1 MLFPITNGNSLD
13 AERGGLRRE
22 AMRLAA
28 YHQRGPDGP
37 RSDEDGDLQREQK

>member
-13 AERGGLRRE
+13 AERGGLQQE

-28 YHQRGPDGP
+28 YRRRGPDGP
-37 RSDEDGDLQREQK
+37 RSDEDGDLQQEHK